1 MADLTRG
8 GGVEERTEGQRLLLY
23 TGVFVRV
30 LNLNRDKKSM
40 ARTGERWKIP

>member
-1 MADLTRG
+1 MADRTKD

-23 TGVFVRV
+23 KDVLVRI
-30 LNLNRDKKSM
+30 LNLHWGQKSL